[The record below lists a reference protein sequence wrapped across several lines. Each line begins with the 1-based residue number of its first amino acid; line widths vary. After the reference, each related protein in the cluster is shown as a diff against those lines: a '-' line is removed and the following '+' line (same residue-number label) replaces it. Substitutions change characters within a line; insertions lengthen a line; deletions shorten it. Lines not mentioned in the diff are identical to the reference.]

1 MTSRP
6 DFDAIVAATR
16 LEFGIRV
23 RRWRTTMSGCAW
35 RVDHPG
41 GRSIRWVEA
50 PRPKSPL
57 SLSIFLHEVGHH
69 VIGFDRYTRRCEEE
83 YHVWLWAIDR
93 LRWLGIEPGRERDA
107 AVRPV
112 DAVRRFESDAPRA
125 QDGAERF
132 ERVPDRGVNLR
143 DRFAHVVYAGL
154 HGGAIDLRIGDF
166 VRDAGPRCVTGG

>member
-93 LRWLGIEPGRERDA
+93 LRWLGIEPDEN
-107 AVRPV
+107 VM
-112 DAVRRFESDAPRA
+112 RRFDLSMRYAVSKAMRRGLKTVPSDLNVFLTAA
-125 QDGAERF
+125 
-132 ERVPDRGVNLR
+132 
-143 DRFAHVVYAGL
+143 
-154 HGGAIDLRIGDF
+154 
-166 VRDAGPRCVTGG
+166 